1 MTPLRYA
8 EASARTDT
16 LTGRDALASY
26 ALGLCGESAEACDL
40 RNAPERTAEELGD
53 CFWYLFA
60 LARHTVGVGEVLFWI
75 GLGPFPYILE
85 GDTFDR
91 WLLRSACIVAEQ
103 VKKRAY
109 HDADNL
115 PALRAALR
123 EYTSALLTVA
133 VANDAKLSDV
143 LGANIDKLLARYP
156 VGFVTGEG
164 ER

>member
-1 MTPLRYA
+1 MTPLQYA

-26 ALGLCGESAEACDL
+26 ALGLCGESAEASDP

-53 CFWYLFA
+53 CWWYLFA

-85 GDTFDR
+85 GDKFDR
-91 WLLRSACIVAEQ
+91 WLLRQACVVAEQ

-109 HDADNL
+109 HDADNM
-115 PALRAALR
+115 PALRAALK
-123 EYTSALLTVA
+123 EYTTALLTVTEA
-133 VANDAKLSDV
+133 SDV
-143 LGANIDKLLARYP
+143 RLRYALGANIDKLVARYP
-156 VGFVTGEG
+156 DGFVTAGG